1 MEILVENYFDQLIG
15 PLLDPR
21 KRVFLGYL
29 GAAFLIAIAARFFA
43 TQSGAADSRNPVFS
57 LSIWW
62 SRSARLDYLIVAIN
76 QAVTLGLAGRL
87 LTKLT
92 VGTLLFGYMHLWLD
106 GRPTVGVTL
115 PAWLIASI
123 FTLALFLLDDFAKY
137 IVHRALHT
145 IPLLW
150 CFHKVH
156 HTAETLT
163 PFTVYR
169 THPVEGV
176 IFAFRASVV
185 QGIAI
190 AGFVFFFGD
199 RAELLTVLGANII
212 LFVFNATGS
221 NLRHSHIWISYGKTL
236 ERILISPAQHQI
248 HHSIANQ
255 HRDRNFGA
263 VLAIWD
269 QIFGSLELAEQRQSL
284 TFGVRQDTSA
294 THDLKSA
301 YLKPFHEAFC
311 CTRRMVRMSIKK
323 NV

>member
-1 MEILVENYFDQLIG
+1 
-15 PLLDPR
+15 
-21 KRVFLGYL
+21 
-29 GAAFLIAIAARFFA
+29 
-43 TQSGAADSRNPVFS
+43 
-57 LSIWW
+57 
-62 SRSARLDYLIVAIN
+62 
-76 QAVTLGLAGRL
+76 
-87 LTKLT
+87 
-92 VGTLLFGYMHLWLD
+92 MHLWFD

-212 LFVFNATGS
+212 LFAFNATGS

-269 QIFGSLELAEQRQSL
+269 QIFGSLELAEQRQTL